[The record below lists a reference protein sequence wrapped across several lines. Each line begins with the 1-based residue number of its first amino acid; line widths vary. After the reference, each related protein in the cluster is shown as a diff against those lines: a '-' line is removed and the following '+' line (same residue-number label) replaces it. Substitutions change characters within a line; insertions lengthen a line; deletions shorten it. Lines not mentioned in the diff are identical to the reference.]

1 MNPGTQVS
9 WLQIQKPATR
19 WGHVTGVQ
27 MEGAGSDV
35 RPGPI
40 LRDREPSVSW
50 KPGSG
55 GREGGSLCL
64 PALHCW
70 GLLLPEVQAGRRCSD
85 VSAGANHRA
94 RATGTRAPRGGVD
107 CGCKEA
113 QEGAIGQEPHA
124 VGRDR
129 LRTGLS
135 SPLRSH
141 LGMKSFITI
150 TILAS
155 SGE

>member
-1 MNPGTQVS
+1 MCDQV
-9 WLQIQKPATR
+9 QPCE
-19 WGHVTGVQ
+19 TGSSLSL
-27 MEGAGSDV
+27 GSLA
-35 RPGPI
+35 R
-40 LRDREPSVSW
+40 
-50 KPGSG
+50 G

-70 GLLLPEVQAGRRCSD
+70 GPLLPEVPAGRRCSD
-85 VSAGANHRA
+85 LPAGANHRA
-94 RATGTRAPRGGVD
+94 RATGTWASRGGVD

-113 QEGAIGQEPHA
+113 QEGAIGQEPHT

-135 SPLRSH
+135 SPLRSR